1 MNSRASIP
9 AGVVLAVLAVIAVGL
24 LFILDPLARARFVNG
39 AIVWFIPLAILAIS
53 GIVALYGVIADR
65 AAPLIAGILIGIVGL
80 IGFSIHRDWQTH
92 LSYAATVEETS
103 DPVPDFD
110 DRAPHQV
117 AARQATSSLSGI
129 NGTPARTA
137 YLPGDD
143 LYTTLVEKPGLM
155 NPGYTALV
163 SQDIA
168 LTGQAKGSTCRFSD
182 RANDRI
188 GGFFGYSLQREIAGI
203 DSRLIVS
210 PGDAYGYCDGDT
222 PMVAVPVTKLHGW
235 IVPIHKPAG
244 VALYNGKTGETE
256 LLEGKDTAKLPG
268 GAIGLRYSE
277 RVNESMKTWGG
288 TWWSTTMKQTGLTDQ
303 PKDEDDPNALNATN
317 FALRAGYYT
326 AFASPLTSAA
336 SSVTVDAVLVMDSS
350 IAEAGKAPVATMHRL
365 ATPRSSNAATADRVK
380 AEFAD
385 LAWSSGIFIQEIVPA
400 ADGEWAASIGLN
412 QNITHRVL
420 IKDDGSSCLQDAR
433 GNVVRC
439 SDDAPAQQGSS
450 GSPEGAA
457 PVAVPDDISKLSD
470 AELQK
475 LLETVT
481 AEVFN
486 RLGKTPAE

>member
-1 MNSRASIP
+1 MNSKASIP
-9 AGVVLAVLAVIAVGL
+9 AGAALAILALIAVGL
-24 LFILDPLARARFVNG
+24 LFILDPLARARLANAV
-39 AIVWFIPLAILAIS
+39 IVWLIPVLIAA
-53 GIVALYGVIADR
+53 VAGVVIFSGVIADR
-65 AAPLIAGILIGIVGL
+65 VGMIIAGVVIGAVGL
-80 IGFSIHRDWQTH
+80 TGFAIHRDWQTH

-137 YLPGDD
+137 YLPADD

-188 GGFFGYSLQREIAGI
+188 GGVFGYSLAREIAAV

-210 PGDAYGYCDGDT
+210 PGDAYGYCDGDI
-222 PMVAVPVTKLHGW
+222 PMVAVPVTKLHGL
-235 IVPIHKPAG
+235 IVPVHKPAG
-244 VALYNGKTGETE
+244 VALYNGKTGVTE
-256 LLEGKDTAKLPG
+256 LLEGEDTAKLPG
-268 GAIGLRYSE
+268 GAVGLRYSE
-277 RVNESMKTWGG
+277 RVNDSMKTWDG
-288 TWWSTTMKQTGLTDQ
+288 TWWTVLMKQSGLTDQ

-317 FALRAGYYT
+317 FALRTGHYT
-326 AFASPLTSAA
+326 AFASPLTSVA

-350 IAEAGKAPVATMHRL
+350 VAEAGEAPVATMHRL

-380 AEFAD
+380 AEFSD
-385 LAWSSGIFIQEIVPA
+385 LAWASGIFIQEIVPA

-420 IKDDGSSCLQDAR
+420 IKDDGSSCLQDAY

-439 SDDAPAQQGSS
+439 SGDPKAQAPEAGREASQG
-450 GSPEGAA
+450 

-470 AELQK
+470 AELEQ
-475 LLETVT
+475 LLQTVT

-486 RLGKTPAE
+486 RLGKTRAP

>member
-1 MNSRASIP
+1 MISRASIP
-9 AGVVLAVLAVIAVGL
+9 AGVALAVLAVIAVGL
-24 LFILDPLARARFVNG
+24 LFVLDPLARARLVN
-39 AIVWFIPLAILAIS
+39 ALIVWLIPLLILTV
-53 GIVALYGVIADR
+53 GGVIVLYGVVADR
-65 AAPLIAGILIGIVGL
+65 AAPVIAGILIGIVGL

-92 LSYAATVEETS
+92 QSYAATVEETS

-137 YLPGDD
+137 YLPADD
-143 LYTTLVEKPGLM
+143 LYTTLVEKPGPM

-222 PMVAVPVTKLHGW
+222 PMIAVPVTKLHGF

-244 VALYNGKTGETE
+244 VAVYNGKTGGTE
-256 LLEGKDTAKLPG
+256 LLEGEDTLGLPG
-268 GAIGLRYSE
+268 GAVGLRYSE
-277 RVNESMKTWGG
+277 RVNDSMKVWGG
-288 TWWSTTMKQTGLTDQ
+288 TWWTTLMKQSGLTDQ

-317 FALRAGYYT
+317 FALRTGNDT
-326 AFASPLTSAA
+326 AYASPLTSVA
-336 SSVTVDAVLVMDSS
+336 SSVTVDAVLVLDSS
-350 IAEAGKAPVATMHRL
+350 IAEAGKAPAATMHRL

-439 SDDAPAQQGSS
+439 SDDAPVQPGTSGGSPGSS
-450 GSPEGAA
+450 
-457 PVAVPDDISKLSD
+457 PVSVPDDISELSD

-486 RLGKTPAE
+486 RLGETPGK